1 MTRREYALQQADQ
14 EICRLIREGFGLFLI
29 AELYDVP
36 RIRYCTEMQAD
47 ADLNWQALPEL
58 IKEGGHGVMTESY
71 LREALADQVEA
82 ILEKEQGE
90 VTWLDAQR
98 A

>member
-1 MTRREYALQQADQ
+1 MTRREYALQQADE
-14 EICRLIREGFGLFLI
+14 EIRRLIREGFGLFRI
-29 AELYDVP
+29 AELHDVP
-36 RIRYCTEMQAD
+36 VIRYCTDMQAEF
-47 ADLNWQALPEL
+47 DLNWQGLPDYV
-58 IKEGGHGVMTESY
+58 KAGGHGVMTEPY

-82 ILEKEQGE
+82 ILEKEQGG